1 MAKHSI
7 GFNKSSLKKCF
18 SGESSLLIH
27 AFKNDFIFIF
37 DKFLFIFLCV
47 CMLCGVHIPCCIYKW
62 GINFLESV
70 LSTHHSVTLSYLIGL
85 AFTLMNEK
93 TSPFIRS
100 LMWGGSKGKKKDT
113 YHSLTTLVQSQD
125 PHGRRKNQLPQGV
138 LTPTCRWCVTCTNS
152 PLSHTINY
160 VIEYK
165 AHLIC
170 TLAFLW
176 V

>member
-1 MAKHSI
+1 MCLYVMWCTHSLLHI
-7 GFNKSSLKKCF
+7 QVRDQFSGVSSLYPPFCHTKLSHWPSFYIDEWKNLSIHKK
-18 SGESSLLIH
+18 
-27 AFKNDFIFIF
+27 F
-37 DKFLFIFLCV
+37 DVRWLK
-47 CMLCGVHIPCCIYKW
+47 
-62 GINFLESV
+62 
-70 LSTHHSVTLSYLIGL
+70 
-85 AFTLMNEK
+85 
-93 TSPFIRS
+93 RQ
-100 LMWGGSKGKKKDT
+100 KKDT